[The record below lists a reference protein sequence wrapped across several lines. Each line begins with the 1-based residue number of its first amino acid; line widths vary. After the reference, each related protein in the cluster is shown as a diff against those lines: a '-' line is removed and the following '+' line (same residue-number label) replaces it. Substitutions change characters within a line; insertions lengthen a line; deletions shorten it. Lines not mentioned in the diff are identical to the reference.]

1 MASNK
6 KKDRYGRLPLV
17 VADELTPLF
26 ADKPYEFD
34 EITHIFLVAGF
45 SVMQSNVTLK
55 IIPIDAQ
62 LLVLP

>member
-1 MASNK
+1 MCGG
-6 KKDRYGRLPLV
+6 YQQYPLEIV
-17 VADELTPLF
+17 VDELTPLF